1 MPLGPNV
8 NGFEKD
14 LEDFVNE
21 ISPCATLSRND
32 SKGARDDSKEGE
44 RFLDKL
50 EMTKRV
56 LALSSGTSAV
66 HLALIVSHP
75 LLPQYLPQYFPQ

>member
-21 ISPCATLSRND
+21 ISPCAALSR
-32 SKGARDDSKEGE
+32 DDKAEEDKDLSRKVVCFSGGPSSFLPFSRKALIFLGVPSMIKPENKEGC
-44 RFLDKL
+44 RNYVKDL
-50 EMTKRV
+50 
-56 LALSSGTSAV
+56 
-66 HLALIVSHP
+66 
-75 LLPQYLPQYFPQ
+75 